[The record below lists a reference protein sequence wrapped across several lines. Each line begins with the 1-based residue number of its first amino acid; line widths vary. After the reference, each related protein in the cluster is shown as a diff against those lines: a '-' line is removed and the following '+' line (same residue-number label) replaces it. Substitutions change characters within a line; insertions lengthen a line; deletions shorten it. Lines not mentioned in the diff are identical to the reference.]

1 MKSKLIYLQI
11 LFLIVVTFYLAS
23 CKKKA
28 GPGGQ
33 ATVIG
38 KVYAN
43 DFDNT
48 FNYLISKGYS
58 SGTKVYI
65 VYGDEKNIGN
75 TITTSID
82 GTYEFKYLTKGHYK
96 VYALSVDTAYR
107 VKGND
112 TENPVIKEF
121 DIKEKKQ
128 KLVLE
133 DIIINK

>member
-1 MKSKLIYLQI
+1 MKSKLIYVQLFLLI
-11 LFLIVVTFYLAS
+11 ITLFLIVS
-23 CKKKA
+23 CKKKE

-33 ATVIG
+33 ATVSG
-38 KVYAN
+38 KVYAY
-43 DFDNT
+43 DYDNT
-48 FNYLISKGYS
+48 LNYLISKGYS
-58 SGTKVYI
+58 AGTKVYI
-65 VYGDEKNIGN
+65 VYGDQKSIGN

-82 GTYEFKYLTKGHYK
+82 GTFEFKYLNKGHYK

-121 DIKEKKQ
+121 DINDRKQ
-128 KLVLE
+128 KVALD

>member
-1 MKSKLIYLQI
+1 MKSKIIYFQLLALIITI
-11 LFLIVVTFYLAS
+11 LFLIS

-38 KVYAN
+38 KVFAY
-43 DFDNT
+43 DYDNT
-48 FNYLISKGYS
+48 FNYLISKEYS

-65 VYGDEKNIGN
+65 VYGDEKSIGN
-75 TITTSID
+75 TQTTAID
-82 GTYEFKYLTKGHYK
+82 GTFEFKYLNKGHYK
-96 VYALSVDTAYR
+96 VYANSVDTAYR

-112 TENPVIKEF
+112 TEFAVIKEF

-128 KLVLE
+128 KIVLD

>member
-1 MKSKLIYLQI
+1 MKSKLIIIQI
-11 LFLIVVTFYLAS
+11 LLLFVLTFYLSA
-23 CKKKA
+23 CKKKV

-43 DFDNT
+43 DYDNT
-48 FNYLISKGYS
+48 YNYLISKGYS

-75 TITTSID
+75 TMTTSID
-82 GTYEFKYLTKGHYK
+82 GTFEFKYLTKGHYK

-107 VKGND
+107 IKGND

-128 KLVLE
+128 KLVLD

>member
-1 MKSKLIYLQI
+1 MKLKAIYIQI
-11 LFLIVVTFYLAS
+11 LLLIVITFCLAS
-23 CKKKA
+23 CNKKA

-65 VYGDEKNIGN
+65 VYGDEKGVSNA
-75 TITTSID
+75 ITTAID

-112 TENPVIKEF
+112 TENPVIREF

>member
-1 MKSKLIYLQI
+1 MKSKIIYFP
-11 LFLIVVTFYLAS
+11 LFLLTFSFFFLVS

-38 KVYAN
+38 KVYAY
-43 DFDNT
+43 DYDNT
-48 FNYLISKGYS
+48 YNYLISKGYS
-58 SGTKVYI
+58 AGTKVYI
-65 VYGDEKNIGN
+65 VYGTEENIGN
-75 TITTSID
+75 TVTTSID
-82 GTYEFKYLTKGHYK
+82 GTFEFKYLTKGHYK

-121 DIKEKKQ
+121 DITEKKQ
-128 KLVLE
+128 KIVLE
-133 DIIINK
+133 DIVINK

>member
-1 MKSKLIYLQI
+1 MKSQHTYIKI
-11 LFLIVVTFYLAS
+11 LLLIVITFYLAS
-23 CKKKA
+23 CKKQA

-43 DFDNT
+43 DYDNT
-48 FNYLISKGYS
+48 YNYLISRGYCA
-58 SGTKVYI
+58 GVKVYI
-65 VYGDEKNIGN
+65 EYGDQNYIGN
-75 TITTSID
+75 TMTTSMD
-82 GTYEFKYLTKGHYK
+82 GTFEFKYLNKGHYK

-107 VKGND
+107 IKGNN
-112 TENPVIKEF
+112 TKNPVIKEF

-133 DIIINK
+133 DIIINQ

>member
-1 MKSKLIYLQI
+1 MKSKLIYIQ
-11 LFLIVVTFYLAS
+11 LFLLIVTIFFLVS

-33 ATVIG
+33 ASVIG
-38 KVYAN
+38 KVYAY
-43 DFDNT
+43 DYDNT
-48 FNYLISKGYS
+48 FNYLVSKGYS

-82 GTYEFKYLTKGHYK
+82 GTFEFKYLNKGHYK

-128 KLVLE
+128 KVTLD

>member
-1 MKSKLIYLQI
+1 MRSKLIYI
-11 LFLIVVTFYLAS
+11 EIIFLIVITFYLSS

-43 DFDNT
+43 DYDNT

-58 SGTKVYI
+58 PGTKVYI
-65 VYGDEKNIGN
+65 VYGNETNIGN
-75 TITTSID
+75 TITTAID
-82 GTYEFKYLTKGHYK
+82 GTFEFKYLNKGHYK

>member
-1 MKSKLIYLQI
+1 MKSKLIYIQLF
-11 LFLIVVTFYLAS
+11 FLIATIFILSS

-33 ATVIG
+33 ASVIG
-38 KVYAN
+38 KVYAY
-43 DFDNT
+43 DYDNT

-75 TITTSID
+75 TVTTSID
-82 GTYEFKYLTKGHYK
+82 GTFEFKYLTKGHYK

-121 DIKEKKQ
+121 DIKDKKQ
-128 KLVLE
+128 KVTLE
-133 DIIINK
+133 DIVINK

>member
-11 LFLIVVTFYLAS
+11 LFLIVVLAS

-65 VYGDEKNIGN
+65 VYGNETNIGN

-82 GTYEFKYLTKGHYK
+82 GTYEFKYLNKGHYK